1 MKKAP
6 PARNFLEDQSNWYWH
21 AIKSHPDELTGG
33 ITFYSKWKFIEKQCC
48 WTNWKNQPGP
58 LAPPLRSRPSLNIT
72 ALSYS
77 CTTCNDD
84 CMTLIYIYIVFISTL
99 KQTQRLKGRV
109 KITMTQE
116 MAVSSQPQRP
126 IPVSTSSPANTM
138 RFDLDKTSFGRHRC
152 NQGEIGHR
160 KKLTNVLNY
169 QVPHL

>member
-1 MKKAP
+1 MYKWNEKGSPCSEFPWRPIKLILTCDQEPPWWTDWRNHFLLKMKIYRKTMLLK
-6 PARNFLEDQSNWYWH
+6 N
-21 AIKSHPDELTGG
+21 G
-33 ITFYSKWKFIEKQCC
+33 
-48 WTNWKNQPGP
+48 KNQPGP

-77 CTTCNDD
+77 WTTCNDD

-116 MAVSSQPQRP
+116 MAVSNQPQRP

-138 RFDLDKTSFGRHRC
+138 RFDLDKT
-152 NQGEIGHR
+152 R

-169 QVPHL
+169 QVPHLFRME